1 MVAALVPI
9 RLSLSEGDRYTV
21 WAPRWRDAGDE
32 WEAFLGKDE
41 DLYAFDTVA
50 DLIAFVRSDSDHDLV
65 DHPAWKELTSAHAHS
80 LDPADDRKFDLV
92 AVEELVAEKPTE
104 ESVTALAAA
113 LAIVSSIGSVC
124 ELPAVSK
131 FFNGNP
137 TLGTVSGGIEYFT
150 GKAGQKRWNAL
161 AEIIGR
167 SWDDVLSAIDQIVST
182 PEVDAAASEKAA
194 DELAEEP
201 EEPEEDETGENEAAQ
216 DETDEADET
225 RGRSEA
231 TKTKND
237 ERRRR
242 SEEDEEDEEAEDE
255 EDDRAAGDTV
265 VLGSDKDFWL
275 QVGIDP
281 IQIMTSAGTF
291 YTLRCYLDERPIF
304 LGRNGRISVFTSERA
319 LARYLADEHDHDLS
333 DLSTYDD
340 IRTAAT
346 DGSLSVE
353 VSDDNI
359 YVLSGLSDDFADGP
373 GAVDREQL
381 DLAVELLRDIG
392 DYSEESTVD
401 KALETSK
408 PLGKLVAYVLEPD
421 SVRKPASSY
430 SAAVREWEKLE
441 QFVESRLA
449 RARIARA
456 ARTLAGGAPARLT
469 DNQGSSLLAA
479 SARRHTKGRP
489 SGR

>member
-9 RLSLSEGDRYTV
+9 RLSLSDGDRYTV

-41 DLYAFDTVA
+41 DLYAFETIA
-50 DLIAFVRSDSDHDLV
+50 DLVAFVRTDSDNDLV
-65 DHPAWKELTSAHAHS
+65 DHPAWKALTAAHAHKFE
-80 LDPADDRKFDLV
+80 PTEDREFDLV

-104 ESVTALAAA
+104 ESVNSLAGT

-137 TLGTVSGGIEYFT
+137 TLGTVSGGVEHFT
-150 GKAGQKRWNAL
+150 GKAGQKRWNAI

-167 SWDDVLSAIDQIVST
+167 SWDDVLSAIDEIVST
-182 PEVDAAASEKAA
+182 PEVDAKASEKAA

-201 EEPEEDETGENEAAQ
+201 EEDEA
-216 DETDEADET
+216 DEADET
-225 RGRSEA
+225 EA
-231 TKTKND
+231 AEAAAAPEDTTEDAD
-237 ERRRR
+237 EAV
-242 SEEDEEDEEAEDE
+242 EAEIEPE
-255 EDDRAAGDTV
+255 EEVRAAGDTV
-265 VLGSDKDFWL
+265 VLGSDEDFWG

-281 IQIMTSAGTF
+281 IRIMTGAGTF

-346 DGSLSVE
+346 DGSLAVDIT
-353 VSDDNI
+353 DDNV
-359 YVLSGLSDDFADGP
+359 YVLSGLADDFADGP
-373 GAVDREQL
+373 DAVDREQL

-392 DYSEESTVD
+392 DYSEESTVE
-401 KALETSK
+401 KALATSR
-408 PLGKLVAYVLEPD
+408 PLGKLVSYVLEPD
-421 SVRKPASSY
+421 SVSKPAGPY

-441 QFVESRLA
+441 QFVESRL
-449 RARIARA
+449 
-456 ARTLAGGAPARLT
+456 
-469 DNQGSSLLAA
+469 
-479 SARRHTKGRP
+479 RRE
-489 SGR
+489 